1 MLEKI
6 IIIGFSL
13 LLVTSCSGAFSA
25 ETQDVLPTQIIGSE
39 TAPLADELPLKTA
52 TQNIFLETETPEP
65 THTPTIDPEPPFTFA
80 ITSDMTSRVGPG
92 KFDDPV
98 YFRGACEAIAN
109 SGSTAFMVSVG
120 DVFPPADTQWTVD
133 QTLGEDYPW
142 YPVVGNHDV
151 YPEPMEW
158 LRNYDIEQNGIQPP
172 NIVNTGPPDC
182 EETTYSFDHSN
193 AHFVILNVYCDT
205 HNDVRTDGAIV
216 DALYNWL
223 EADLAQTEKDHIFV
237 FGHEP
242 AFPQPDE
249 ENGLVRHL
257 GESLDK
263 YPVTRDRFWNL
274 LQERGVVAYITGYT
288 HAYSIVKIDGVW
300 QVDAA
305 HAMGNREQSALST
318 FILIH
323 VDGEVV
329 SYETYRAGR
338 DEGYTLRYSG
348 LLD

>member
-1 MLEKI
+1 MLKKI
-6 IIIGFSL
+6 SLIIFSL
-13 LLVTSCSGAFSA
+13 LLVTGCTDTLFAESQDAF
-25 ETQDVLPTQIIGSE
+25 PTQNIASE
-39 TAPLADELPLKTA
+39 TAPPVDEQLLKTA
-52 TQNIFLETETPEP
+52 TMHIPIETVTPVP
-65 THTPTIDPEPPFTFA
+65 TFTPTIDPEPPFTFA

-92 KFDDPV
+92 MFDDSV
-98 YFRGACEAIAN
+98 YFRGACEAIAM
-109 SGSTAFMVSVG
+109 SGPTAFMVSVG

-142 YPVVGNHDV
+142 YPLVGNHDV
-151 YPEPMEW
+151 YPEPMAW
-158 LRNYDIEQNGIQPP
+158 LRNYDIEQNGRQPP

-182 EETTYSFDHSN
+182 EETTYSFDYSN

-223 EADLAQTEKDHIFV
+223 EADLAQTDKDHIFV

-249 ENGLVRHL
+249 DNGLVRHL

-263 YPVTRDRFWNL
+263 YPITRNRFWSL
-274 LQERGVVAYITGYT
+274 LKERGVAAYITGHT
-288 HAYSIVKIDGVW
+288 HAYSIVKIGGVW

-323 VDGEVV
+323 VDGDIVT
-329 SYETYRAGR
+329 YETFRAGR
-338 DEGYTLRYSG
+338 DEGYTMRYSG